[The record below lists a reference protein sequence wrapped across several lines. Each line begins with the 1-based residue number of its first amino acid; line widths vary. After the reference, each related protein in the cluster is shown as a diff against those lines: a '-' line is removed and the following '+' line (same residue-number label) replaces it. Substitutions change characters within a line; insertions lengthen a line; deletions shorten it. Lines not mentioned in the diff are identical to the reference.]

1 MNITFEN
8 VDKVSA
14 LLTLNI
20 EKADYEDKVK
30 KALKDFS
37 HKASLP
43 GFRPGKVPASL
54 IQKRFGAEIKAEEIN
69 KLLGE
74 EITNYIRENKINMM
88 AEPLPNEE
96 KTPTIDFE
104 TQDDFTFAFDIAL
117 APEFDAKLT
126 KKDKLTYYDI
136 KVDDATIDQQV
147 QYFCQRGGQYVK
159 VESYEARDMVKGIL
173 SQLDAEGN
181 TLDGGIQVE
190 DALMLPEYIKDEGE
204 KAKFEGIKLGDVIT
218 INPAKAFGDN
228 ATELA
233 NVLHITK
240 EEAAEV
246 KADFSYQISEITRF
260 EPAKPTQEL
269 FDKML
274 GKDVVKSEEEFR
286 QFIANDIKKNYTTDS
301 EYQFLQD
308 LRAHIIKRVGEVE
321 FPEAILK
328 RFMKFRN
335 ADKGEE
341 YVEENFKETLPELLW
356 HLAKEQI
363 CDQLEVKVEHEDV
376 LETAKAFTRIQFA
389 SYGMMNLP
397 EESITNYAAEMLK
410 NEQQAQGLVERTVE
424 NKMAAKAKEAVTL
437 KVKEVTM
444 EEFRK
449 LTEKGEKSEKVK
461 K

>member
-1 MNITFEN
+1 MKITFEN

-14 LLTLNI
+14 LLTVNI
-20 EKADYEDKVK
+20 EKSDYEDKVK

-54 IQKRFGAEIKAEEIN
+54 IQKRFGAELKAEEIN
-69 KLLGE
+69 KLLSE
-74 EITNYIRENKINMM
+74 EVNKYIRENKVNML

-96 KTPTIDFE
+96 KTPAMDFE

-136 KVDDATIDQQV
+136 KVDDALVDQQV
-147 QYFCQRGGQYVK
+147 QSFCNRGGQHVK
-159 VESYEARDMVKGIL
+159 AESYEPRDMVKGTL
-173 SQLDAEGN
+173 TQLNTKNN
-181 TLDGGIQVE
+181 TLEGGITVE
-190 DALMLPEYIKDEGE
+190 DAVMLPEYMKNDKE
-204 KAKFEGIKLGDVIT
+204 KAKFVGAKLGDVIT
-218 INPAKAFGDN
+218 FNPAKAYDS

-233 NVLHITK
+233 SLLHISK
-240 EEAAEV
+240 EEAEGM
-246 KADFSYQISEITRF
+246 KSNFNFQISEISRF
-260 EPAKPTQEL
+260 EPAKLSQEL
-269 FDKML
+269 FDQML
-274 GKDVVKSEEEFR
+274 GKDVVKSEAEFR
-286 QFIANDIKKNYTTDS
+286 QFIANDIKRNFS
-301 EYQFLQD
+301 SEAEYQFMQD
-308 LRAHIIKRVGEVE
+308 VRSYVLGRIGEVE

-328 RFMKFRN
+328 RFMKLRN

-341 YVEENFKETLPELLW
+341 YVEENFKQSLPELLW
-356 HLAKEQI
+356 HLAKEQL

-376 LETAKAFTRIQFA
+376 LETAKAFTRLQFA
-389 SYGMMNLP
+389 QYGMINLP

-424 NKMAAKAKEAVTL
+424 NKLAAKVKETVTL
-437 KVKEVTM
+437 KTKEVTM

-449 LTEKGEKSEKVK
+449 ATEKKD
-461 K
+461 

>member
-74 EITNYIRENKINMM
+74 EITKYIRENKINMM

-96 KTPTIDFE
+96 KTP
-104 TQDDFTFAFDIAL
+104 AL

-173 SQLDAEGN
+173 SQLDAKGN

-204 KAKFEGIKLGDVIT
+204 
-218 INPAKAFGDN
+218 
-228 ATELA
+228 
-233 NVLHITK
+233 
-240 EEAAEV
+240 
-246 KADFSYQISEITRF
+246 
-260 EPAKPTQEL
+260 
-269 FDKML
+269 ML
-274 GKDVVKSEEEFR
+274 R
-286 QFIANDIKKNYTTDS
+286 
-301 EYQFLQD
+301 
-308 LRAHIIKRVGEVE
+308 
-321 FPEAILK
+321 
-328 RFMKFRN
+328 
-335 ADKGEE
+335 
-341 YVEENFKETLPELLW
+341 
-356 HLAKEQI
+356 
-363 CDQLEVKVEHEDV
+363 
-376 LETAKAFTRIQFA
+376 
-389 SYGMMNLP
+389 NLP
-397 EESITNYAAEMLK
+397 TCSIS
-410 NEQQAQGLVERTVE
+410 QRRRQPR
-424 NKMAAKAKEAVTL
+424 
-437 KVKEVTM
+437 
-444 EEFRK
+444 
-449 LTEKGEKSEKVK
+449 
-461 K
+461 

>member
-1 MNITFEN
+1 MKITFEN

-14 LLTLNI
+14 LLTVNI
-20 EKADYEDKVK
+20 EKSDYEDKVK

-69 KLLGE
+69 KVLGE
-74 EITNYIRENKINMM
+74 EVNKYIRENKVNML

-96 KTPTIDFE
+96 KTPAMDFE

-136 KVDDATIDQQV
+136 KVDDALVDQQV
-147 QYFCQRGGQYVK
+147 QSYCSRGGQHVK
-159 VESYEARDMVKGIL
+159 VESYEARDMVKGTL
-173 SQLDAEGN
+173 TQLNTKNN
-181 TLDGGIQVE
+181 TLEGGITVE
-190 DALMLPEYIKDEGE
+190 DAVMLPEYMKNDKE
-204 KAKFEGIKLGDVIT
+204 KAKFVGAKLGDVIT
-218 INPAKAFGDN
+218 FNPAKAYDS

-233 NVLHITK
+233 SLLHISK
-240 EEAAEV
+240 EEAEGM
-246 KADFSYQISEITRF
+246 KSNFNFQISEITRF
-260 EPAKPTQEL
+260 EPAKLSQEL
-269 FDKML
+269 FDQVL
-274 GKDVVKSEEEFR
+274 GKDAVKSEEEFR
-286 QFIANDIKKNYTTDS
+286 QFIASDIKKNFNS
-301 EYQFLQD
+301 EAEYQFMQD
-308 LRAHIIKRVGEVE
+308 VRSYVLGRIGEVE

-328 RFMKFRN
+328 RFMKLRN

-341 YVEENFKETLPELLW
+341 YVEKNFKQSLPELLW
-356 HLAKEQI
+356 HLAKEQL

-376 LETAKAFTRIQFA
+376 LETAKVFTRLQFA
-389 SYGMMNLP
+389 QYGMINLP
-397 EESITNYAAEMLK
+397 EESVTSYAAEMLK

-424 NKMAAKAKEAVTL
+424 NKLAAKVKETVTL
-437 KVKEVTM
+437 KTKEVTM

-449 LTEKGEKSEKVK
+449 ATEKKD
-461 K
+461 

>member
-1 MNITFEN
+1 MKISFEN

-20 EKADYEDKVK
+20 EKKDYEEKVK

-69 KLLGE
+69 KLLSE
-74 EITNYIRENKINMM
+74 EINKYIRENKINML

-96 KTPTIDFE
+96 KTPKMDFE

-136 KVDDATIDQQV
+136 KVDDALVDQQV
-147 QYFCQRGGQYVK
+147 QSFCNRGGQHVK
-159 VESYEARDMVKGIL
+159 AEEYATGDLVKGVL
-173 SQLDAEGN
+173 SQLDEKGN
-181 TLDGGIQVE
+181 TLEEGIQVE
-190 DALMLPEYIKDEGE
+190 EAIMLPEYMKDDKE
-204 KAKFEGIKLGDVIT
+204 KAKFQGTKVGDVIT
-218 INPAKAFGDN
+218 INPAKAYADS

-233 NVLHITK
+233 SLLHITK
-240 EEAAEV
+240 EEAEGV
-246 KADFSYQISEITRF
+246 KADFSLQVTEILRF
-260 EPAKPTQEL
+260 EPAKLDQKL
-269 FDKML
+269 FDQML

-286 QFIANDIKKNYTTDS
+286 QFIAKDIKKNFDS
-301 EYQFLQD
+301 EAEYQFTQD
-308 LRAHIIKRVGEVE
+308 LRSYVLGRIGEVE
-321 FPEAILK
+321 FPEELLK
-328 RFMKFRN
+328 RFMKLRN
-335 ADKGEE
+335 QDKGEE
-341 YVEENFKETLPELLW
+341 YVEENFKKSLPEILW

-363 CDQLEVKVEHEDV
+363 CDQLEIKVEHEDV
-376 LETAKAFTRIQFA
+376 LETAKAYTRIQFA
-389 SYGMMNLP
+389 QYGMINLP

-424 NKMAAKAKEAVTL
+424 NKLAAKAKETVTL
-437 KVKEVTM
+437 KKKEVTM

-449 LTEKGEKSEKVK
+449 LTEKK
-461 K
+461 

>member
-1 MNITFEN
+1 MKITFEN

-14 LLTLNI
+14 LLTVNI

-54 IQKRFGAEIKAEEIN
+54 IQKRFGTELKAEEIN
-69 KLLGE
+69 KLLSE
-74 EITNYIRENKINMM
+74 EVNKYIRENKVNML

-96 KTPTIDFE
+96 KTPAMDFE
-104 TQDDFTFAFDIAL
+104 TQDAFTFAFDIAL

-136 KVDDATIDQQV
+136 KVDDALVDQQV
-147 QYFCQRGGQYVK
+147 QSFCNRGGQHVK
-159 VESYEARDMVKGIL
+159 AESYEPRDMVKGTL
-173 SQLDAEGN
+173 TQLNTKNN
-181 TLDGGIQVE
+181 TLEGGITVE
-190 DALMLPEYIKDEGE
+190 DAVMLPEYMKNDKE
-204 KAKFEGIKLGDVIT
+204 KAKFEGAKLGDVIT
-218 INPAKAFGDN
+218 FNPAKAYDN

-233 NVLHITK
+233 SLLHISK
-240 EEAAEV
+240 EEAEGM
-246 KADFSYQISEITRF
+246 KSNFNFQISEISRF
-260 EPAKPTQEL
+260 EPAKLSQEL
-269 FDKML
+269 FDQML
-274 GKDVVKSEEEFR
+274 GKDVVKSEAEFR
-286 QFIANDIKKNYTTDS
+286 QFIANDIKRNFS
-301 EYQFLQD
+301 SEAEYQFMQD
-308 LRAHIIKRVGEVE
+308 VRSYVLGRIGEVE

-328 RFMKFRN
+328 RFMKLRN

-341 YVEENFKETLPELLW
+341 YVEENFKQSLPELLW
-356 HLAKEQI
+356 HLAKEQL

-376 LETAKAFTRIQFA
+376 LETAKAFTRLQFA
-389 SYGMMNLP
+389 QYGMINLP

-424 NKMAAKAKEAVTL
+424 NKLAAKVKETVTL
-437 KVKEVTM
+437 KTKEVTM

-449 LTEKGEKSEKVK
+449 LAEKK
-461 K
+461 

>member
-1 MNITFEN
+1 MKITFEN

-14 LLTLNI
+14 LLTVNI
-20 EKADYEDKVK
+20 EKSDYEDKVK

-54 IQKRFGAEIKAEEIN
+54 IQKRFGTELKAEEIN
-69 KLLGE
+69 KLLSE
-74 EITNYIRENKINMM
+74 EVNKYIRENKVNML

-96 KTPTIDFE
+96 KTPAMDFE

-136 KVDDATIDQQV
+136 KVDDALVDQQV
-147 QYFCQRGGQYVK
+147 QSFCNRGGQHVK
-159 VESYEARDMVKGIL
+159 AESYEPRDMVKGTL
-173 SQLDAEGN
+173 TQLNTKNN
-181 TLDGGIQVE
+181 TLEGGITVE
-190 DALMLPEYIKDEGE
+190 DAVMLPEYMKNDKE
-204 KAKFEGIKLGDVIT
+204 KAKFVGAKLGDVIT
-218 INPAKAFGDN
+218 FNPAKAYDS

-233 NVLHITK
+233 SLLHISK
-240 EEAAEV
+240 EEAEGM
-246 KADFSYQISEITRF
+246 KSNFNFQISEISRF
-260 EPAKPTQEL
+260 EPAKLSQEL
-269 FDKML
+269 FDQML
-274 GKDVVKSEEEFR
+274 GKDVVKSEAEFR
-286 QFIANDIKKNYTTDS
+286 QFIANDIKRNFS
-301 EYQFLQD
+301 SEAEYQFVQD
-308 LRAHIIKRVGEVE
+308 VRSYVLGRIGEVE

-328 RFMKFRN
+328 RFMKLRN

-341 YVEENFKETLPELLW
+341 YVEKNFKQSLPELLW
-356 HLAKEQI
+356 HLAKEQL

-376 LETAKAFTRIQFA
+376 LETAKAFTRLQFA
-389 SYGMMNLP
+389 QYGMINLP

-424 NKMAAKAKEAVTL
+424 NKLAAKVKETVTL
-437 KVKEVTM
+437 KTKEVTM

-449 LTEKGEKSEKVK
+449 LAEKK
-461 K
+461 